1 MLAFVAAQVLS
12 LVMACGSSLLQ
23 CFGLSLQWLVS
34 KPSLHESSWIRDPI
48 GVPCIA
54 GQILNHSTIREVL
67 GNYLVTSLLSML
79 LLLESVFYFFKIYL
93 VSSFWLCWLFIAV
106 RGLSVVV
113 ESGSL
118 LWLQLSVIAESGFL
132 PWLWFFSFSLQW
144 ILLLQGMGP

>member
-1 MLAFVAAQVLS
+1 MLGHFGCAQALS
-12 LVMACGSSLLQ
+12 LVLACGSSLLQ
-23 CFGLSLQWLVS
+23 CSGFSLQWLVS
-34 KPSLHESSWIRDPI
+34 KPSLQESSWIRDPI

-79 LLLESVFYFFKIYL
+79 LLLESVFFFFFKIYL

-106 RGLSVVV
+106 HGLSVVA

-118 LWLQLSVIAESGFL
+118 
-132 PWLWFFSFSLQW
+132 PWLWSFGFSLQW
-144 ILLLQGMGP
+144 VLLLQGMGP